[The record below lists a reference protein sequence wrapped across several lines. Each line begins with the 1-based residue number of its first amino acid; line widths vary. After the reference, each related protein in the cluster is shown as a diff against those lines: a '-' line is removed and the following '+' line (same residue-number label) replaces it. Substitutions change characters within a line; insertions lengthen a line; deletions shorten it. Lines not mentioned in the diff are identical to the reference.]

1 MDNTLQALK
10 ALLKKKRFWLSLF
23 FLLGALGV
31 TSDSVPV
38 DTLASLVCSVLGGC
52 TP

>member
-1 MDNTLQALK
+1 MQAFLDFLK
-10 ALLKKKRFWLSLF
+10 PLLKKRRFWMAVF

-38 DTLASLVCSVLGGC
+38 DTLVSIVCSFLGGC
-52 TP
+52 TA